1 MWSLLNAKGL
11 ISMNSQWLHRS
22 CVKFHFHGFLGL
34 FTYQLFAHEEERNVF
49 VMIFTAPI
57 NQFKSN
63 AFLSQQ

>member
-1 MWSLLNAKGL
+1 
-11 ISMNSQWLHRS
+11 MNSQWLHRS

-57 NQFKSN
+57 HQLKSN